1 MATGTATTVVR
12 ADVVGSL
19 LRPEHLQEAREAA
32 RAGTI
37 DAGALR
43 GLTLSYQER
52 RIYHLHE
59 QIDRAIGAERLEP
72 ALRVAPVLGPFVED

>member
-19 LRPEHLQEAREAA
+19 LRPEHLQQAREAA

-37 DAGALR
+37 DAG
-43 GLTLSYQER
+43 
-52 RIYHLHE
+52 
-59 QIDRAIGAERLEP
+59 
-72 ALRVAPVLGPFVED
+72 